1 MRIISLAMP
10 AALLLLT
17 LIACNQGAKNETEK
31 QISLNRRIITED
43 KAPAGLADDVATADS
58 TVSLTGSNEELPPVN
73 DPAADQ
79 VGHSVNTSNNPSANP
94 DWDKKIVKT
103 ADISLEVKKY
113 KAFNALLH
121 NAAKQFGGYI
131 AQEEQSQSASR
142 IENVVTLKVPVG
154 QFDEAVS
161 QLTSITDSDKLIQ
174 KKISSEDVTGEVVDT
189 KSRMEAKREVLQR
202 YLELLKQARNMGE
215 ILKVQAEINS
225 IQEEIEAANGRVAY
239 LSHSAAMSTINLDYY
254 EVLDAA
260 AQPDPDPSFFYKLR
274 LAFTEGGAWL
284 GSLLLGL
291 ISIWPLL
298 LAGLFAWLG
307 LRKWRSSSRAKP
319 ATPSL

>member
-1 MRIISLAMP
+1 MP

-17 LIACNQGAKNETEK
+17 LIACNRGAKNESEK
-31 QISLNRRIITED
+31 LISLNKGINDYKT
-43 KAPAGLADDVATADS
+43 AAGLEGGVATADS
-58 TVSLTGSNEELPPVN
+58 TAVVGSANVELEQIK

-79 VGHSVNTSNNPSANP
+79 AVPPANTSNNPAANP

-103 ADISLEVKKY
+103 ANISLEVKKY

-131 AQEEQSQSASR
+131 AQEAQSQSPSR

-154 QFDEAVS
+154 QFDEAVA
-161 QLTSITDSDKLIQ
+161 QLTSLSDSDKLIQ

-202 YLELLKQARNMGE
+202 YLELLKQARNMSE

-254 EVLDAA
+254 EILDAT

-274 LAFTEGGAWL
+274 LAFTEGGSWL

-298 LAGLFAWLG
+298 LAGFFAWLG